1 MSSHPKIGRVCMMK
15 NLISGLKYFAFRNP
29 HSAINSRGFTLI
41 EIIIL
46 IVLAGIL
53 IPLIVFPFA
62 TGMRGSGK
70 PEMAT
75 RAMYLAQQR
84 MEELMK
90 YNYND
95 GALALTTGFDLFAT
109 GDPNYPGEYE
119 IIYVRDNLNP
129 SNWNRGYKRITVRVR
144 DPENTAYD
152 LYALVGRFP

>member
-1 MSSHPKIGRVCMMK
+1 MGKFEFS
-15 NLISGLKYFAFRNP
+15 LEFRLWRFRMRNFELRIP
-29 HSAINSRGFTLI
+29 NSELLVQSKGFTLI

-53 IPLIVFPFA
+53 LPTIIVPFV
-62 TGMRGSGK
+62 TGVRGSGK
-70 PEMAT
+70 PEMVT
-75 RAMYLAQQR
+75 KAMYLAQQR

-95 GALALTTGFDLFAT
+95 GALALTTGFDPFAT

-129 SNWNRGYKRITVRVR
+129 STSDRGYKRIIVRVR